1 MSVDKQI
8 YYLRKNG
15 DRQHWFSHPV
25 ARFFHDPVPFDRTS
39 GRLSLSADTVTSDKW
54 DLEYID
60 ATHGHGILIRHRN
73 TGRLVGRVLGHL
85 NASPADE
92 SENESDFESV
102 PGNLPFARRHPY
114 KSSSLRFIKISQTT
128 LNEDDKDPAWDD
140 HEARFSEPVL
150 TIGLRQGNSFGND
163 MLQLHRPSFAGL
175 NNVEITTF
183 EAQRTVP
190 LVCSGLDEKAR
201 RLDLI
206 AALRAGLLELI
217 EQDSQQIVRVAHA
230 PQPVY
235 RIEIPPKP
243 SPAWRQSRVG
253 LGIDSTA
260 PFWKDTLQPGKAYA
274 LRFSADGG
282 EAWCFHTDSTGSEN
296 LPVRR
301 EPDTVTFTVH
311 DDPAPPTFSAALS
324 VEPGT
329 ASRSGIPPFRFVV
342 YIASEADEPV
352 TVCTVH
358 TPFGGELNCV
368 DQLVRCVDIETGEE
382 VEFPA
387 QFGCFT
393 EDPSPEFPEDS
404 RFVEVWPGKQWHFEH
419 TLDELSDRTLG
430 GLECLES
437 GRSMRFKNDK
447 LTHGRER

>member
-1 MSVDKQI
+1 MTSINFAPTAASASAAALPCRPRQQPCHNCTNVCLPTGIQAMKQ
-8 YYLRKNG
+8 
-15 DRQHWFSHPV
+15 QPE
-25 ARFFHDPVPFDRTS
+25 S
-39 GRLSLSADTVTSDKW
+39 GP
-54 DLEYID
+54 
-60 ATHGHGILIRHRN
+60 
-73 TGRLVGRVLGHL
+73 
-85 NASPADE
+85 SP
-92 SENESDFESV
+92 
-102 PGNLPFARRHPY
+102 
-114 KSSSLRFIKISQTT
+114 IMT
-128 LNEDDKDPAWDD
+128 LNDGTA
-140 HEARFSEPVL
+140 EPVL

-437 GRSMRFKNDK
+437 GRRYGVELSKSARSGFGIWMIGRKDELLRGTVQENKGRWQAGPSGWGSITVRQKND
-447 LTHGRER
+447 RVAFDVVD